1 MKILMIIIDLV
12 LIIYGLFF
20 IIGAKIISKMI
31 EKSGQAK
38 KDSKRINKLRIWG
51 IVFLIVGV
59 LILFWLL
66 LS

>member
-1 MKILMIIIDLV
+1 MKILMIIIDLI

-20 IIGAKIISKMI
+20 IVGAKMISKMI

-38 KDSKRINKLRIWG
+38 KDPKRIDRLRIWG
-51 IVFLIVGV
+51 IISLIIGI

-66 LS
+66 F